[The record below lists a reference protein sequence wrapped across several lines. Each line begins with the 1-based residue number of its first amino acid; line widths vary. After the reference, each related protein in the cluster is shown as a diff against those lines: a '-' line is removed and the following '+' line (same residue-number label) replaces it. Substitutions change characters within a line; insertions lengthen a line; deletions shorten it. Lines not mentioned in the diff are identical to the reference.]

1 MSDKKIPM
9 RYRFKQHH
17 PYRTMMLAG
26 IAALLLA
33 GCTTEPGTQ
42 RPGLMATESIAASP
56 TVTVPNASNVPS
68 SAVMPESKPVRLHVP
83 SIGVDTDLIDLR
95 LQQDGTLEVPP
106 DGETAGWYTNAPTP
120 GEIGPAVIAAHV
132 DWNGEPGVFYKLE
145 ELSPGDEVSVERQ
158 DGTTAIFLV
167 TKVEQYP
174 KHEFPN
180 DAVYG
185 NIDHAGLRLITC
197 GGDFDEQARS
207 YEDNI
212 VAYARLVKP
221 RSG

>member
-1 MSDKKIPM
+1 M
-9 RYRFKQHH
+9 RYRSTQHH
-17 PYRTMMLAG
+17 PCRAMVLAG
-26 IAALLLA
+26 VAALLFA
-33 GCTTEPGTQ
+33 GCTTEPEIP
-42 RPGLMATESIAASP
+42 RPEPVATGRITASP
-56 TVTVPNASNVPS
+56 TAAVPNASKAPTF
-68 SAVMPESKPVRLHVP
+68 AGMPESKPVHLHVP
-83 SIGVDTDLIDLR
+83 SIGVDTDLMDLG

-106 DGETAGWYTNAPTP
+106 DGEIAGWYTQAPTP

-132 DWNGEPGVFYKLE
+132 DWNGKPGVFYKLD
-145 ELSPGDEVSVERQ
+145 ELAPGDEVSVERQ

-174 KHEFPN
+174 KREFPS

-197 GGDFDEQARS
+197 GGDFDERARS

-212 VAYARLVKP
+212 VAYAHLVEP
-221 RSG
+221 RTG

>member
-1 MSDKKIPM
+1 
-9 RYRFKQHH
+9 
-17 PYRTMMLAG
+17 
-26 IAALLLA
+26 
-33 GCTTEPGTQ
+33 
-42 RPGLMATESIAASP
+42 
-56 TVTVPNASNVPS
+56 
-68 SAVMPESKPVRLHVP
+68 MPESKPVHLHVP
-83 SIGVDTDLIDLR
+83 SIGVDTDLMDLG

-106 DGETAGWYTNAPTP
+106 DGEIAGWYTQAPTP

-132 DWNGEPGVFYKLE
+132 DWNGKPGVFYKLD
-145 ELSPGDEVSVERQ
+145 ELAPGDEVSVERQ

-174 KHEFPN
+174 KREFPS

-197 GGDFDEQARS
+197 GGDFDERARS

-212 VAYARLVKP
+212 VAYAHLVEP
-221 RSG
+221 RTG